1 MIVLWLS
8 CSTMGVLLAQTDT
21 NVSIPGPGQ
30 IAQEI
35 TNSAPI
41 NPVEAN
47 ASATNTVP
55 ASPVVTLSTPATTPA
70 ATSTLSN
77 PTETRTV
84 VTAFNSTGIV
94 LAALLSLASL
104 GGFLLYYCGLTRAK
118 NCAHTSTLLLLGV
131 TFALIGYWIGG
142 FAVQT
147 GGIGDAHAALA
158 QPLAPAEKNGL
169 DHELGFIALG
179 HHWGIM
185 GSSGFFLA
193 TDDGAR
199 NSTAL
204 LFLTQAALLVIAV
217 ASALGAALE
226 RARILAMVV
235 SAYLIGVLIY
245 PLLANW
251 VWGGGW
257 LAELGREYGLG
268 HGFIDLA
275 GASVVHQTAG
285 TLALVIAIVLGPRYG
300 RFGRNKAS
308 SAIPGHNVPFI
319 LLGSMTLLLSW
330 TATNAFAFSGAQ
342 ASSGSEGT
350 VGSTSG
356 LAAINTLLA
365 ATGGLLISYL
375 LATKQRRRPE
385 PTLICRGLLGGA
397 VASCGC
403 SALVDPWAAFV
414 IGAIAGLI
422 VPGAMAILERNRIDD
437 PTGAFAVHGAAG
449 AWGVVATGFFA
460 NGSAGYGLNGV
471 TGPVRGLLFGG
482 AGHQLVAQTIGCIT
496 GFIVV
501 FVLGYACL
509 LIVQKIVGMRVSLE
523 DEAEGLDWPQTG
535 SLGYQSDA
543 EPEDFSRPEGAP
555 KA

>member
-1 MIVLWLS
+1 
-8 CSTMGVLLAQTDT
+8 MGVLLAQTET
-21 NVSIPGPGQ
+21 NISIPGPGQ
-30 IAQEI
+30 IAQEA
-35 TNSAPI
+35 TNLAPV
-41 NPVEAN
+41 NPVE
-47 ASATNTVP
+47 V
-55 ASPVVTLSTPATTPA
+55 STPATNTAPA
-70 ATSTLSN
+70 MAVVPPATSATASAITPTN
-77 PTETRTV
+77 PTETRTI
-84 VTAFNSTGIV
+84 VTAFNSTVIV

-131 TFALIGYWIGG
+131 TFALMGYWIGG

-147 GGIGDAHAALA
+147 GGVGDAHAALS
-158 QPLAPAEKNGL
+158 QPIMPEEKNGL
-169 DHELGFIALG
+169 DHELGFNVLG
-179 HHWGIM
+179 HHWGVM
-185 GSSGFFLA
+185 GSSGFFL
-193 TDDGAR
+193 TIDDGAR

-204 LFLTQAALLVIAV
+204 LFLTQADLLVIGV
-217 ASALGAALE
+217 AAALGAALE
-226 RARILAMVV
+226 RARLLAMVV

-275 GASVVHQTAG
+275 GASVIHQTAG
-285 TLALVIAIVLGPRYG
+285 TLALVIALVLGPRYG

-319 LLGSMTLLLSW
+319 LLGSMILLLSW

-342 ASSGSEGT
+342 TSSGSEGT
-350 VGSTSG
+350 AGSTSG

-365 ATGGLLISYL
+365 AMGGLLIAYL
-375 LATKQRRRPE
+375 LATKQRRQPE
-385 PTLICRGLLGGA
+385 PAFICRGLLGGA

-403 SALVDPWAAFV
+403 GALVDPWAAFV

-422 VPGAMAILERNRIDD
+422 VPGATAILERNRIDD
-437 PTGAFAVHGAAG
+437 PTGAFAVHGASG
-449 AWGVVATGFFA
+449 AWGVIATGFFA

-482 AGHQLVAQTIGCIT
+482 ADHQLVAQTIGCIT
-496 GFIVV
+496 GFVV
-501 FVLGYACL
+501 IFVLGYACL

-523 DEAEGLDWPQTG
+523 DEAEGLDWAQTG
-535 SLGYQSDA
+535 SLGYQSDV
-543 EPEDFSRPEGAP
+543 EPEDFSRSEGEPRA
-555 KA
+555 